1 LSLGFG
7 VRRSIQHPKETR
19 VKRIR
24 LLVSIALVASFTSLS
39 AVFASPATDLFRE
52 ASFYLDF
59 YYFGFSQTKPKD
71 LIAKYQPQLEA
82 ACKATGDACPYEVAR
97 GIIERMIGDLDD
109 GHTYLL
115 SPDAYARTQGADN
128 APVSPTYGISLPT
141 INARGE
147 ALITDVRTGSAAE
160 EAGLL
165 PWDRIT
171 SVNGEK
177 LQPTTDARAALEAF
191 RNKIRVDTPVKFG
204 IARGEVTKPT
214 TFEVTMQRRIN
225 RTPALPY
232 LYQPASAP
240 KGVFV
245 LRIPDFGTYN
255 RVGPRVHELVK
266 QAQAKNA
273 TAIIVDLEDNPG
285 GELKE
290 CTTAVGAFV
299 GDLELAFLTRFD
311 RQIAYYKAGTV
322 FEEDPQ
328 DPRKGYTL
336 PDPARW
342 TGKVAVLVNDNSA
355 SCSEEF
361 AYNIQRTKRGPVIG
375 ETTAGVLNTATT
387 YFPLIDRGAIAVTI
401 VRAVLP
407 DGTVYPEAV
416 TPDVPVSFDLT
427 KAANT
432 GRDPLLEKAIETLG
446 LK

>member
-1 LSLGFG
+1 M
-7 VRRSIQHPKETR
+7 
-19 VKRIR
+19 KRTR
-24 LLVSIALVASFTSLS
+24 LLAVIAIIASLPS
-39 AVFASPATDLFRE
+39 ALASPATDLFRE

-59 YYFGFSQTKPKD
+59 YYFGLSQAKPKE
-71 LIAKYQPQLEA
+71 LIAKYQPELET
-82 ACKATGDACPYEVAR
+82 ACKASGDACSYDVAR
-97 GIIERMIGDLDD
+97 GIIEKMIGDLDD

-115 SPDAYARTQGADN
+115 SADAYARSQGAEN
-128 APVSPTYGISLPT
+128 APATATYGITLPT
-141 INARGE
+141 VNAKGE
-147 ALITDVRTGSAAE
+147 AIITDVRTGSVAE
-160 EAGLL
+160 EAGLQ

-171 SVNGEK
+171 TVGGEK
-177 LQPTTDARAALEAF
+177 LQPAQDAQASLNAF
-191 RNKIRVDTPVKFG
+191 RTKIRVDAPVKFG
-204 IARGEVTKPT
+204 IARGDATNPT
-214 TFEVTMQRRIN
+214 NFEVTMQRRIN
-225 RTPALPY
+225 KTPALPY
-232 LYQPASAP
+232 LYQPATAP

-273 TAIIVDLEDNPG
+273 TAIIVDLEDDPG

-299 GDLELAFLTRFD
+299 GDLELAFQTKFD
-311 RQIAYYKAGTV
+311 KQVAYYKAGTV

-342 TGKVAVLVNDNSA
+342 MGKMAVLVNEHSA

-361 AYNIQRTKRGPVIG
+361 AFNIQRAKRGPVIG

-387 YFPLIDRGAIAVTI
+387 YFPLIDHGAIAVTI

-407 DGTVYPEAV
+407 DGTVYPESV
-416 TPDVPVSFDLT
+416 TPDVEVSFNLA

>member
-1 LSLGFG
+1 
-7 VRRSIQHPKETR
+7 
-19 VKRIR
+19 VKRTH
-24 LLVSIALVASFTSLS
+24 LLAVIAIIASVPS
-39 AVFASPATDLFRE
+39 ALASPATELFRE

-59 YYFGFSQTKPKD
+59 YYFGLSQAKPKD
-71 LIAKYQPQLEA
+71 LIAKYGPELEA
-82 ACKATGDACPYEVAR
+82 ACKPVGDACGYDVAR
-97 GIIERMIGDLDD
+97 DIIKKMLEELDD

-115 SPDAYARTQGADN
+115 SDGWNEATEGSPFPAYGVT
-128 APVSPTYGISLPT
+128 LPAL
-141 INARGE
+141 NGRGE
-147 ALITDVRTGSAAE
+147 ALITEVRTGSPAE
-160 EAGLL
+160 EAGLI

-177 LQPTTDARAALEAF
+177 LEPAQDAQAALNAF
-191 RNKIRVDTPVKFG
+191 RTKIRVDAPVKFG
-204 IARGEVTKPT
+204 IARGDATNPT
-214 TFEVTMQRRIN
+214 NFEVTIQRRVN
-225 RTPALPY
+225 KTPALPY
-232 LYQPASAP
+232 LYQPATAP

-245 LRIPDFGTYN
+245 LRIPDFMTYN
-255 RVGPRVHELVK
+255 KVGPRVHELVK

-273 TAIIVDLEDNPG
+273 TAIIVDLEDDPG

-290 CTTAVGAFV
+290 CTAAVGAFI
-299 GDLELAFLTRFD
+299 GDLQLSFQTKFD
-311 RQIAYYKAGTV
+311 KQSASYFDGAV
-322 FEEDPQ
+322 FEDDPR

-336 PDPARW
+336 SDPARW
-342 TGKVAVLVNDNSA
+342 TGKMAVLVNENSA

-361 AYNIQRTKRGPVIG
+361 AFNVQRAKRGPVIG

-416 TPDVPVSFDLT
+416 TPDVEVSFNLA